1 MIFPSLVF
9 YIGQSRKRSN
19 NGHQSTRK
27 RTKLSSQP
35 GQLIFADGRVVDVQ
49 DGDIKKIDEVTL
61 SVNILANGSLK
72 LSTTRIQS
80 KKNERIES
88 YMSNLTYKIHMRE
101 TDIEDLRK
109 DIKEFTDDLE
119 VATGEVSNADTLQ
132 QIANLY
138 RMIGHHKE

>member
-49 DGDIKKIDEVTL
+49 DGDVKKIDEVTL

-80 KKNERIES
+80 KKNELIKS
-88 YMSNLTYKIHMRE
+88 FMSNLTHELQMRE
-101 TDIEDLRK
+101 TDIQDVRK
-109 DIKEFTDDLE
+109 DIDGFMDDLE
-119 VATGEVSNADTLQ
+119 VAKGEVSDADTLQ
-132 QIANLY
+132 QIDNFCKV
-138 RMIGHHKE
+138 IGRHKE

>member
-1 MIFPSLVF
+1 MIFLSLVF

-19 NGHQSTRK
+19 NGHQSARK

-101 TDIEDLRK
+101 TDIENLRK